1 MYPHYLFTADDY
13 RNHCMIGMH
22 FVPFS
27 ENKAEIQDLTEK
39 LADEFPAGSFTVH
52 MITTE
57 SADWRS
63 ILEKDPYFESLEI
76 LDEAQFCDRLSAS
89 VSINAVD
96 AAKAILSMT
105 ACCPLKLQMLLYYS
119 QKYHL
124 AKTGT
129 PLFPDL
135 AEENCGPVIPEAFR
149 KCRELGSEIIPA
161 PAVPTET
168 VFDRFCQAIE
178 GESKYQSIRKTVAL
192 LKDYTPNELV
202 WLSR

>member
-1 MYPHYLFTADDY
+1 
-13 RNHCMIGMH
+13 
-22 FVPFS
+22 
-27 ENKAEIQDLTEK
+27 
-39 LADEFPAGSFTVH
+39 
-52 MITTE
+52 MITIE
-57 SADWRS
+57 SADWHS

-105 ACCPLKLQMLLYYS
+105 AYCPLKLQMLLYYS

-124 AKTGT
+124 AKTGK

-135 AEENCGPVIPEAFR
+135 AEEGDCGSVTPEVFR
-149 KCRELGSEIIPA
+149 KYGKFGSEIIPA
-161 PAVPTET
+161 PAVPAET
-168 VFDRFCQAIE
+168 VFDRFCQRIE

-202 WLSR
+202 SLSR